1 MYKDKISLT
10 TAREL
15 ERTGHI
21 TIVDASPESLTPIGH
36 AGIEWKQNFKTLQ
49 EKNRQISPDKILSFY
64 NAKYS
69 IEDIREFN
77 HISELLIEKAKD
89 EKIFNA
95 ISDAFKNQI
104 EFDGGTSWNRYEFF
118 IGWLLMQGSEIFNF
132 GLSAPNSLKDLIN
145 NIYSNDLTKC
155 SCEEAIFIASSAY
168 EIKTGR
174 DYFEDF

>member
-1 MYKDKISLT
+1 MDIEKFWKLVDDAGLKDK
-10 TAREL
+10 
-15 ERTGHI
+15 
-21 TIVDASPESLTPIGH
+21 
-36 AGIEWKQNFKTLQ
+36 QNLN
-49 EKNRQISPDKILSFY
+49 EQISKIEADL
-64 NAKYS
+64 AKYS

-89 EKIFNA
+89 ERIFNA

-104 EFDGGTSWNRYEFF
+104 QFDVGTSWNRYEFF
-118 IGWLLMQGSEIFNF
+118 IGWLLMQGSEIFNL

-145 NIYSNDLTKC
+145 NIYNNDLNKC

>member
-1 MYKDKISLT
+1 MDIEEFWK
-10 TAREL
+10 
-15 ERTGHI
+15 
-21 TIVDASPESLTPIGH
+21 IVDATVSKDKLNLN
-36 AGIEWKQNFKTLQ
+36 Q
-49 EKNRQISPDKILSFY
+49 QISEIESEL
-64 NAKYS
+64 AKYS

-145 NIYSNDLTKC
+145 NIYNNDLTIC